1 MLLLEQQITSLEL
14 SKRLCELGV
23 KQESLFYW
31 YILDKNHPLFEVHK
45 KIKHKEDLQ
54 KLLDGGIYYKL
65 DPYEKILGEFLQYSV
80 FTVSELGDLL
90 KCGLQSALIV
100 DTATNKI
107 KEFQVFSPYYN
118 IYQLAETEVDARAK
132 ILIHLIEN
140 KLIEVKNL

>member
-31 YILDKNHPLFEVHK
+31 ADIGSGFKIFGKDIIDIENSIHPSSYIENWAA
-45 KIKHKEDLQ
+45 
-54 KLLDGGIYYKL
+54 
-65 DPYEKILGEFLQYSV
+65 

-140 KLIEVKNL
+140 KLIEVKD